1 MAAMPGLG
9 SLNGEARRALMAG
22 AIDLV
27 KAAIGDPERRTM
39 QPGSDTAVHDP
50 ILRDHPQVS
59 GYRLIV
65 RRGRGGGGDVW
76 EAESPGGHRV
86 ALKLVHLSSDLR
98 STELR
103 ALKITRGIRHP
114 GLVIVHGAWQVENL
128 LVISM
133 ELADRSLWDRFLEA
147 NAQGLRG
154 IPRQELLGYLDP
166 IADAI
171 DYLNGS
177 RHTIDGRE
185 GVGIQHRDLKPQNLL
200 LFGERAKVGDFGMA
214 RVVEGY
220 IGGHSG
226 PCTVPY
232 AAPEYFGGRTAR
244 QSDQYS
250 LAATYC
256 HLRGGRIPFPGTTA
270 QMAIGHMCNA
280 PDLEGLPEPERSI
293 LERALAKRPDDRWP
307 DCRSFLDA
315 LKALGTAGAC
325 SIADALPRDQG
336 RVPSRRG
343 REGESSTPGLDPA
356 DTDFIPVE
364 SGEFESPCNGTFTG
378 PIAAF
383 WRWPYEFGLVSRA
396 GAWILDH
403 LPRYGHA
410 LKDRLKAGWANR
422 AGTGRRAAGRDA
434 AGRDGSARL
443 EQVRAFAAMHLD
455 RLQQTGRRAAHLA
468 TDHPGW
474 RGLGSIAM
482 LVVSVLVLWNLV
494 WSSAARHRPV
504 GPSHAV
510 AVARPVSS
518 HPPDATASGSRETGI
533 TAGPTLEPPT
543 VAARPKAPVIPP
555 APAVPKKT
563 HRDPG
568 ISPGAKETVPTG
580 RPVAA
585 VPSHSTPTNGVA
597 AAKPKGSS
605 PRIHD
610 AAATRPGAPAG
621 TNSIKTGLESTLA
634 SLRKSGFMRPVST
647 TAQPSPRQ
655 ARANTGSASTAPPGD
670 SVSDAGRR
678 PSDRPVAPG
687 VAPGIVTPAI
697 ALPAEV
703 KVTPGTTTKV
713 HVRVRRR
720 AVTEPVQL
728 DLQGLPRGITAAG
741 LTIPA
746 GKDST
751 DLVLASSA
759 EPPAGT
765 AEVKVAFTAGSE
777 RGEAATRIHI
787 PPPRPATVAYKR
799 GLAAVDTGSFDRAL
813 ADFTEAIR
821 LDPNLFEA
829 RFHRGRIQAL
839 AGRSQEALA
848 DFAAAIRLQPDRS
861 EVYLERAEV
870 YIRLG
875 AETLALNDYNEAIRL
890 RPDAEAYLARARLHQ
905 EMGTYDQALADCDR
919 ALRLRPGNP
928 ADFFLRGLT
937 RYHSGD
943 YAGAVADLT
952 EVIRRDPTDAQAYR
966 LRGDAH
972 ARLGERARAEAD
984 HGVFERLSRPAAEGA
999 PGKPGDFGAGRGQ
1012 SS

>member
-1 MAAMPGLG
+1 
-9 SLNGEARRALMAG
+9 
-22 AIDLV
+22 
-27 KAAIGDPERRTM
+27 M

-200 LFGERAKVGDFGMA
+200 LFGDRAKVGDFGMA

-220 IGGHSG
+220 VGGHSG

-280 PDLEGLPEPERSI
+280 PDLEGLPRPERSI

-307 DCRSFLDA
+307 DCRSFVDA
-315 LKALGTAGAC
+315 LKALGTAGGC
-325 SIADALPRDQG
+325 SIADALPRDRG
-336 RVPSRRG
+336 RAPSRRG
-343 REGESSTPGLDPA
+343 REGESSTPGLEPA

-364 SGEFESPCNGTFTG
+364 SGEFESPCNGVRFTG
-378 PIAAF
+378 SIPAF
-383 WRWPYEFGLVSRA
+383 WRGPHKFGLVSRA

-403 LPRYGHA
+403 LRRKGHA

-434 AGRDGSARL
+434 DGRDWSARL
-443 EQVRAFAAMHLD
+443 EQVRGFAAMHLD
-455 RLQQTGRRAAHLA
+455 RLRQAGRRAAHLA
-468 TDHPGW
+468 TARPGW
-474 RGLGSIAM
+474 RRLGSIAM
-482 LVVSVLVLWNLV
+482 LVVSVLVLGNLV
-494 WSSAARHRPV
+494 WTAAARHRPA

-510 AVARPVSS
+510 AVAKPASS
-518 HPPDATASGSRETGI
+518 HPPDAAASGSRETGI
-533 TAGPTLEPPT
+533 TPGPTLESPT
-543 VAARPKAPVIPP
+543 VAARPEAPVIPP
-555 APAVPKKT
+555 APAVPRTT
-563 HRDPG
+563 HRAPG
-568 ISPGAKETVPTG
+568 LAPGAKETVPTG

-585 VPSHSTPTNGVA
+585 GPGHSTPTTGVA
-597 AAKPKGSS
+597 AARAKES
-605 PRIHD
+605 PPRSRD
-610 AAATRPGAPAG
+610 SAATRSGAPAG
-621 TNSIKTGLESTLA
+621 TNPIGAGLESTLA
-634 SLRKSGFMRPVST
+634 WLRKSGFTRPVST
-647 TAQPSPRQ
+647 TAQPTPRQ
-655 ARANTGSASTAPPGD
+655 ARASTGSAGTAPPGD
-670 SVSDAGRR
+670 SAGDAGRR
-678 PSDRPVAPG
+678 PSDRPVAAG
-687 VAPGIVTPAI
+687 VVTPTI
-697 ALPAEV
+697 TLPPEV
-703 KVTPGTTTKV
+703 KVTPGTTTRV
-713 HVRVRRR
+713 HVHVRRR
-720 AVTEPVQL
+720 AVAEPVQL

-787 PPPRPATVAYKR
+787 PPPPPATAAYHR
-799 GLAAVDTGSFDRAL
+799 GLAAVGTGSFDQAI

-821 LDPNLFEA
+821 LDPNSFEA
-829 RFHRGRIQAL
+829 RFHRGEIQAIE
-839 AGRSQEALA
+839 GRCQEALA
-848 DFAAAIRLQPDRS
+848 DFAAAIRLQPDRP
-861 EVYLERAEV
+861 EAYLERAEV

-875 AETLALNDYNEAIRL
+875 AEALALNDYNEAIRL

-984 HGVFERLSRPAAEGA
+984 HGVFERLSRPADQGA
-999 PGKPGDFGAGRGQ
+999 SGKPGGSDAARGQ
-1012 SS
+1012 SP